1 MRNRLRRRGLA
12 LAMWVKSST
21 SPRPQAAKSRN
32 PTCGESLKEP
42 ALGMKSG
49 RTCISRA
56 AHSDWA
62 SLRDSAASATGARSA
77 QLVRW
82 VDPHLTAADEYH
94 VLIAGMERISVDL
107 GQFVVTGEP
116 VAVLGGGTNG
126 PLPKRAVQTTAYLYV
141 SKDGI
146 QVDPGPWWAVTE
158 SQEVRG

>member
-21 SPRPQAAKSRN
+21 SPRPQAAKGGN
-32 PTCGESLKEP
+32 PTVPAESLKEP

-94 VLIAGMERISVDL
+94 VLIAGMERIAVDL
-107 GQFVVTGEP
+107 RQSMVTGEP
-116 VAVLGGGTNG
+116 VAVLGGGTQWAVDQSG
-126 PLPKRAVQTTAYLYV
+126 RANRVLYV
-141 SKDGI
+141 
-146 QVDPGPWWAVTE
+146 
-158 SQEVRG
+158 